1 MDVEHRQLVQLLP
14 LLPLLAELGRTEH
27 ITETAE
33 LLGLPQSTV
42 SRAIA
47 RASAIVG
54 TELVIR
60 DGRGVRLTPA
70 AKALLPHIEAA
81 LDEFQTGLDLVRH
94 ESEVVRGRIAVSFQ
108 HTFGEAMLPLLI
120 SAFRSRHPQTAFD
133 LSQGAGTAASR
144 NWPRAPRTWRSRHP
158 SPHQARRIGSAAL
171 YREPLRLV
179 VHHRHPLAG
188 RRRARV
194 AEIRQEPFVAMGSG
208 YGMRSL
214 TDALF
219 REAGFR
225 PRIAFESQ
233 DSHTVRGLV
242 SAGLGVS
249 ILPPGGSAPGRAA
262 PDSHHRRRAPEPTT
276 AGPGGWRFPW
286 IRPWRSARSAS
297 RGGSRFRGMPGR
309 CRVRSRALV
318 PRTRAARRA
327 GAPGRLRART
337 LGRLSRAGAGAPG
350 RCAGAGA
357 VRQVAGWPRGR
368 RKETAVS
375 HVSGDLGVLTVR
387 TGRRGCGGQRP
398 ASSPCTTPATGP
410 ACACRQ
416 PVPAHR
422 FRRSASPAAAA
433 AARRGAVRWWTAG

>member
-54 TELVIR
+54 TELLIR

-133 LSQGAGTAASR
+133 LSQGARDGCLAELAAGSADLALTAPVA
-144 NWPRAPRTWRSRHP
+144 TP
-158 SPHQARRIGSAAL
+158 SKRIGSAAL

-188 RRRARV
+188 RRRVRI

-262 PDSHHRRRAPEPTT
+262 PDSQSRPRSAG
-276 AGPGGWRFPW
+276 ADDGGPGWVEIPLDSALAYREIGLAWREPV
-286 IRPWRSARSAS
+286 S
-297 RGGSRFRGMPGR
+297 RKDRADAESDPVRLFRELVLRDGPALLAGF
-309 CRVRSRALV
+309 VRE
-318 PRTRAARRA
+318 RA
-327 GAPGRLRART
+327 GG
-337 LGRLSRAGAGAPG
+337 
-350 RCAGAGA
+350 
-357 VRQVAGWPRGR
+357 
-368 RKETAVS
+368 
-375 HVSGDLGVLTVR
+375 
-387 TGRRGCGGQRP
+387 
-398 ASSPCTTPATGP
+398 
-410 ACACRQ
+410 
-416 PVPAHR
+416 
-422 FRRSASPAAAA
+422 
-433 AARRGAVRWWTAG
+433 

>member
-1 MDVEHRQLVQLLP
+1 MDVEHKQLVQLLP

-54 TELVIR
+54 TELLIR

-108 HTFGEAMLPLLI
+108 HTFGEATLPLLI

-133 LSQGAGTAASR
+133 LSQGARDGCLAELSAGTADLALT
-144 NWPRAPRTWRSRHP
+144 APVAAP
-158 SPHQARRIGSAAL
+158 SKRIGSAAL

-262 PDSHHRRRAPEPTT
+262 PESHH
-276 AGPGGWRFPW
+276 
-286 IRPWRSARSAS
+286 
-297 RGGSRFRGMPGR
+297 
-309 CRVRSRALV
+309 
-318 PRTRAARRA
+318 
-327 GAPGRLRART
+327 
-337 LGRLSRAGAGAPG
+337 
-350 RCAGAGA
+350 
-357 VRQVAGWPRGR
+357 Q
-368 RKETAVS
+368 
-375 HVSGDLGVLTVR
+375 
-387 TGRRGCGGQRP
+387 
-398 ASSPCTTPATGP
+398 
-410 ACACRQ
+410 
-416 PVPAHR
+416 
-422 FRRSASPAAAA
+422 PAAAGA
-433 AARRGAVRWWTAG
+433 DDGGPGWVEIPLDSALAFREIGLAWREPDSRNARADAESDPVRLFRELVLRDGPALLAGFVRERSGG

>member
-1 MDVEHRQLVQLLP
+1 MHDFHRIDSKNATVHGEWNMDVEHRQLVQLLP

-54 TELVIR
+54 TELLIR

-133 LSQGAGTAASR
+133 LSQGARDGCLAELAAGSADLALTAPVAT
-144 NWPRAPRTWRSRHP
+144 PGK
-158 SPHQARRIGSAAL
+158 RIGSAAL

-249 ILPPGGSAPGRAA
+249 ILPPGGSAPGR
-262 PDSHHRRRAPEPTT
+262 HHHP
-276 AGPGGWRFPW
+276 
-286 IRPWRSARSAS
+286 
-297 RGGSRFRGMPGR
+297 
-309 CRVRSRALV
+309 
-318 PRTRAARRA
+318 
-327 GAPGRLRART
+327 
-337 LGRLSRAGAGAPG
+337 AGAGADDGGPG
-350 RCAGAGA
+350 WVEIPLDSALAFREIGLAW
-357 VRQVAGWPRGR
+357 R
-368 RKETAVS
+368 E
-375 HVSGDLGVLTVR
+375 
-387 TGRRGCGGQRP
+387 RRGGADAESDPVRLFRELVLRD
-398 ASSPCTTPATGP
+398 GP
-410 ACACRQ
+410 ALLAGFVRE
-416 PVPAHR
+416 
-422 FRRSASPAAAA
+422 RS
-433 AARRGAVRWWTAG
+433 GG